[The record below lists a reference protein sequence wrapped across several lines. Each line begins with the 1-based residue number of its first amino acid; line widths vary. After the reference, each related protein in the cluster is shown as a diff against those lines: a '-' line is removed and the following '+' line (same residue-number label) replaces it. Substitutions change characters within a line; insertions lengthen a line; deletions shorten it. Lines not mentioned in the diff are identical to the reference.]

1 MPETDGAALAL
12 IPSLAV
18 PCDKLEELETLE
30 KQIQVR
36 KQPRL
41 LQEAEPAEQGG
52 TSHEHS
58 FWMAWP
64 HIARW
69 REQEV
74 DALKAAMK
82 QATFCHW
89 RKRTAL
95 SRNHGAAIFCNI
107 CEMWLNGRPQYE
119 EHKLRTKHRKNNRN
133 RRAAT
138 SSTSSTIASSSAS
151 WVDDDETWVDD
162 DETWSTTCEIGWSTT
177 SEIGSGTDL
186 VRPPPFNS
194 FQSLIYGPV
203 TSRERCPWTAEPA
216 KKGKGS

>member
-1 MPETDGAALAL
+1 MQNGNDYFAEPLDRLCPMVMPDTEGALPW

-18 PCDKLEELETLE
+18 PYDKLEQLETLE
-30 KQIQVR
+30 RQKRVR
-36 KQPRL
+36 KQPQL
-41 LQEAEPAEQGG
+41 LQEAEPAERGG

-89 RKRTAL
+89 RKSTAQ
-95 SRNHGAAIFCNI
+95 SRAHGAAIYCDI

-119 EHKLRTKHRKNNRN
+119 DHKLGKKHRKNNRN
-133 RRAAT
+133 RRAT
-138 SSTSSTIASSSAS
+138 SLSASTIEYETSPSAS
-151 WVDDDETWVDD
+151 WVDDDT
-162 DETWSTTCEIGWSTT
+162 WSTT
-177 SEIGSGTDL
+177 SEIGSETYFDRFL
-186 VRPPPFNS
+186 LSPR
-194 FQSLIYGPV
+194 Q
-203 TSRERCPWTAEPA
+203 
-216 KKGKGS
+216 